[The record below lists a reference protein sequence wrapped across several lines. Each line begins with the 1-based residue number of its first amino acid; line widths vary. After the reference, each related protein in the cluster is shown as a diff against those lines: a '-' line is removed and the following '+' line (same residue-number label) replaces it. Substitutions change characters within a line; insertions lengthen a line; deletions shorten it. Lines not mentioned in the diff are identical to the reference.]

1 MEPLTGEGHPHP
13 KFPMELS
20 PRELARRALPPK
32 FPMELSPGGSPLSR
46 GVWSLAKVYI
56 ILLSDTTTIHL
67 FRGKRDA
74 PKGVILF
81 SGSIGKMGWG

>member
-1 MEPLTGEGHPHP
+1 
-13 KFPMELS
+13 
-20 PRELARRALPPK
+20 
-32 FPMELSPGGSPLSR
+32 MELSPGGSPLSR

-81 SGSIGKMGWG
+81 SGSIGKMGWGKGPVFTGYSHLIKSYTPI